1 MKSARRNSASGLP
14 ARPLKLWQDSA
25 TGRTEEA
32 RIEIIPLIDVIFCI
46 LVFFILAAVGVTR
59 QQGIEL
65 NLPKATTSNS
75 KLEQMLVVSLDD
87 DANVYVEDK
96 QVFTRD
102 RLFRKVGQ
110 YLIANPNGVIALN
123 ASGKV
128 DYKEVVE
135 MLDLLRLVGGDRVS
149 LATSPGLSDRSVF
162 LNLNLDKEK
171 PKPAVKAPLP
181 QVSPT
186 PSAAPNNQT
195 TPTPKP

>member
-1 MKSARRNSASGLP
+1 MKSARRNSRQGLP
-14 ARPLKLWQDSA
+14 ARPLKLWQDSM

-46 LVFFILAAVGVTR
+46 LVFFILAAVGVSR

-75 KLEQMLVVSLDD
+75 QLQQMLVVSLDD
-87 DANVYVEDK
+87 DANVYVEEK
-96 QVFTRD
+96 QIYTRD
-102 RLFRKVGQ
+102 RLFRLVGK

-162 LNLNLDKEK
+162 LNLNLDKET

-181 QVSPT
+181 QVPPT
-186 PSAAPNNQT
+186 PS
-195 TPTPKP
+195 TPANEQ